1 MLSLA
6 VMAVL
11 SPVRGYSLG
20 LGDLELNSALNQ
32 ELNAEIKVLS
42 VSIEDT
48 EQLIIK
54 LASRDAFSRA
64 GLDRPHLLQQLKFKI
79 IDRNGVPYVK
89 IFTKT
94 PIREPFLSFL
104 VEVDWP
110 QGHLLREYTLLL
122 DPPVY
127 NSKEASAA
135 ASASSSSLNQPAA
148 STVQNQ
154 SGSPAQQRAQFTQS
168 GNQGNNRSVTT
179 AASGGGQS
187 ARQQAPAN
195 QDISGE
201 YRVKNNDT
209 LYVIADNM
217 RQNNTVSVEQ
227 MMIALV
233 RKNPNAFIKNN
244 INGVKRGYILRTPTV
259 EESLQFDR
267 EQAVA
272 QAREHTALWR
282 QYRQNRM
289 NANDAPASA
298 MATNDSEGAVAQQPV
313 VDGRLSIVSAGG
325 SASDQAGTE
334 RNPDAV
340 LENLKQDLA
349 MAREQVESERLEK
362 ENLRERLAELE
373 KHVQSIIEL
382 KDEKLA
388 KLQQDLQSKQ
398 QIPNTADTLQAD
410 AKPEK
415 QVPEKQMTDEVAL
428 ESPKDEMVDES
439 SSELEKTSKSDDI
452 FVDETVP
459 DEPLADDPSESLAG
473 STESDNTP
481 AFVQNK
487 NKSMID
493 QLMEDPKLMGVLAGG
508 LAFISILI
516 VLLIKRI
523 RGNKAE
529 ENEWS
534 SMGEDTPLD
543 LSDIESSINNDDE
556 DITVKRDIVDME
568 STSEM
573 MADSDTVLDDTTR
586 IQIPEGQDE
595 NTVFNVQ
602 EKIAESKDAADEDED
617 DVIIEANI
625 YLAYGIYPQGEE
637 LLTNAI
643 AQHPERN
650 DYRVKLLETYSAAKN
665 TEKFEALA
673 QEVYLK
679 KDDDDEDVD
688 WDAVTAMGKELC
700 PDNALF
706 IDDETIIAD
715 FDPDETMSGGLGE
728 AVPGLESADEES
740 TPDFD
745 LGLGDLGLDD
755 LEDKASE
762 SNEDVTDDEELD
774 LTDDIQALD
783 DEMLAADQTSSDLA
797 ADLDS
802 LEQVEDIGAE
812 TSVEGDDVDDDFSL
826 DFDAS
831 DLGIDETPIE
841 ETVSEEAE
849 MNDIELEE
857 VAMEETSSDDTV
869 LMPENVTDEMG
880 GIDLSGEL
888 EDTVLTDESDL
899 DTGEFSIDEESLE
912 DKTVLVDKD
921 TSDDTDNVAADGSDF
936 DISELSEDI
945 DEIGTKLELAKAYI
959 EMGDNEGAR
968 SILEEVKSEG
978 NDEQQQKAEVLLQEA
993 S

>member
-11 SPVRGYSLG
+11 SPIRGYSLG

-127 NSKEASAA
+127 NSKESSAT
-135 ASASSSSLNQPAA
+135 ASASNPSFSKPAD
-148 STVQNQ
+148 STAQTQ
-154 SGSPAQQRAQFTQS
+154 SGSSAQQRAQFAQV
-168 GNQGNNRSVTT
+168 GDDQGS
-179 AASGGGQS
+179 GQS
-187 ARQQAPAN
+187 VSGESQSTRQRASVN
-195 QDISGE
+195 QDVSGE
-201 YRVKNNDT
+201 YRVRNNDT

-217 RQNNTVSVEQ
+217 RQDNTVSVEQ
-227 MMIALV
+227 MMMALV

-259 EESLQFDR
+259 EETLQFDR
-267 EQAVA
+267 EQAVV
-272 QAREHTALWR
+272 QAREHAALWR

-289 NANDAPASA
+289 MANDAPASA
-298 MATNDSEGAVAQQPV
+298 MMTTDDSEGTVVQQPAI
-313 VDGRLSIVSAGG
+313 DGRLSIVSAGG
-325 SASDQAGTE
+325 SESDQSGSA
-334 RNPDAV
+334 RNPDAMFD
-340 LENLKQDLA
+340 NLKQDLA

-373 KHVQSIIEL
+373 QHVQSIIEL

-398 QIPNTADTLQAD
+398 QISNTVDTLQAD
-410 AKPEK
+410 AIPEE
-415 QVPEKQMTDEVAL
+415 QVPDKQMTDEVAL
-428 ESPKDEMVDES
+428 ESSKEEVADES
-439 SSELEKTSKSDDI
+439 SSELEKTSKPDDI

-459 DEPLADDPSESLAG
+459 DEPLEDDPSESLV
-473 STESDNTP
+473 ESDESNNTP

-493 QLMEDPKLMGVLAGG
+493 QLMEDPKLMGVLVGG

-516 VLLIKRI
+516 MLLIKRI

-529 ENEWS
+529 ENEWA
-534 SMGEDTPLD
+534 SMGDNTPLD
-543 LSDIESSINNDDE
+543 LSDLENSINRDEDD

-573 MADSDTVLDDTTR
+573 MAESDTALGDTTR
-586 IQIPEGQDE
+586 IKAPDGQDE
-595 NTVFNVQ
+595 NTVFDVQ
-602 EKIAESKDAADEDED
+602 EKIAESKDAADDDDD

-665 TEKFEALA
+665 AEKFEALA
-673 QEVYLK
+673 QEVYLQ
-679 KDDDDEDVD
+679 KDDENVD
-688 WDAVTAMGKELC
+688 WDAVTAMGKEIC

-706 IDDETIIAD
+706 VDDDTIIAD
-715 FDPDETMSGGLGE
+715 FNPDETMSSSLGE
-728 AVPGLESADEES
+728 AVSELSSDEEN

-745 LGLGDLGLDD
+745 LGLDDLDD
-755 LEDKASE
+755 RSSE
-762 SNEDVTDDEELD
+762 SVEEVAKETTDAGDTFDEELD
-774 LTDDIQALD
+774 LTDDIKALD
-783 DEMLAADQTSSDLA
+783 DEMLIADQTSSDLA
-797 ADLDS
+797 SDLDS
-802 LEQVEDIGAE
+802 LEQMDEIVTDTVVEDDEI
-812 TSVEGDDVDDDFSL
+812 DDGFSL

-831 DLGIDETPIE
+831 DLGIDEAATE
-841 ETVSEEAE
+841 ETKLMAE
-849 MNDIELEE
+849 NTI
-857 VAMEETSSDDTV
+857 
-869 LMPENVTDEMG
+869 DEIG
-880 GIDLSGEL
+880 EIDLSDEL
-888 EDTVLTDESDL
+888 NDNDLSEESVLA
-899 DTGEFSIDEESLE
+899 TGEFSIDEKSLE
-912 DKTVLVDKD
+912 DETVLIDKD
-921 TSDDTDNVAADGSDF
+921 MGDDVVSAESQTTNEVVIDGSDF

-945 DEIGTKLELAKAYI
+945 DEVGTKLELAKAYI
-959 EMGDNEGAR
+959 DMGDNEGAR
-968 SILEEVKSEG
+968 SILKEVKSEG
-978 NDEQQQKAEVLLQEA
+978 NDEQQQKADVLLQEA